1 MITGYFAV
9 ATWSNGGSALFWS
22 AYVLCP
28 NHHRVGALSPRLLER
43 VWKWLGVAAGTRSTG
58 PVLLGSE
65 AHCGAR
71 AVLMGQPTS
80 CSETSLRK
88 IVVGRRSTRAE
99 STASISSIIASCRLL
114 DLVELATDPE
124 PAAAFEGISELFV
137 SRLGEESGHV
147 C

>member
-1 MITGYFAV
+1 
-9 ATWSNGGSALFWS
+9 
-22 AYVLCP
+22 
-28 NHHRVGALSPRLLER
+28 
-43 VWKWLGVAAGTRSTG
+43 
-58 PVLLGSE
+58 
-65 AHCGAR
+65 
-71 AVLMGQPTS
+71 MGQPTS